1 MPSNAMPS
9 NPHADA
15 SDSPNSLF
23 TLTQATYSY
32 GGHHSVLDDVCLT
45 VERGDFLGIVGPSG
59 AGKTTLLRALL
70 GTLNPVRGTCV
81 RTTNLRVGYVPQV
94 ESVSWDF
101 PVTVGQ
107 AVLMGRTRGR
117 ILPWRS
123 KEEHGELCFILD
135 HLGLGGLENRQI
147 RQLSGGQQQR
157 MFIARALFNKPHVLL
172 LDEPTSGVDVK
183 TRHDIMH
190 LLGDLNADG
199 VTIVLTT
206 HDLNGIAAH
215 LPTLVCVNGRVIDA
229 GPPVHVLRPDVL
241 EATFGAPMDV
251 LIHGGLP
258 VIVDRRAVSTLRPVA
273 G

>member
-1 MPSNAMPS
+1 MPS
-9 NPHADA
+9 NPSNEV

-70 GTLNPVRGTCV
+70 GTLNPVRGTCL

-117 ILPWRS
+117 LLPWRS

-147 RQLSGGQQQR
+147 RRLSGGQQQR

-190 LLGDLNADG
+190 LLGDLNAEG

-229 GPPVHVLRPDVL
+229 GPPVHVLRPEVL

-258 VIVDRRAVSTLRPVA
+258 VIVDRRADRPLRPVA

>member
-1 MPSNAMPS
+1 MPSSSMAAEPLF
-9 NPHADA
+9 DFRGA
-15 SDSPNSLF
+15 SFGYND
-23 TLTQATYSY
+23 
-32 GGHHSVLDDVCLT
+32 HHSVVDDVT
-45 VERGDFLGIVGPSG
+45 MQIERGDFVGIVGPSG

-70 GTLNPVRGTCV
+70 GKLAPMSGTLQRAEG
-81 RTTNLRVGYVPQV
+81 LRIGYVPQV

-107 AVLMGRTRGR
+107 AVLMARNSGR

-123 KEEHGELCFILD
+123 KDEHAEILFLLE
-135 HLGLGGLENRQI
+135 HLGLSGLENRQI

-157 MFIARALFNKPHVLL
+157 MFIARALFGRPHVLL

-183 TRHDIMH
+183 TRHDILH
-190 LLGDLNADG
+190 LLGDLNGDG
-199 VTIVLTT
+199 VSIVLTT

-215 LPTLVCVNGRVIDA
+215 LPEVVCINRRVIGS
-229 GPPVHVLRPDVL
+229 GPPTQVLCPTVL

-258 VIVDRRAVSTLRPVA
+258 VVVDSAANRLRTVA
-273 G
+273 S

>member
-1 MPSNAMPS
+1 MPSSTGDQA
-9 NPHADA
+9 
-15 SDSPNSLF
+15 LF
-23 TLTQATYSY
+23 TLANATYSY
-32 GGHHSVLDDVCLT
+32 GGHHSVLDDVDLT

-59 AGKTTLLRALL
+59 AGKTTLLRALM
-70 GTLNPVRGTCV
+70 GSMNPIRGTCD
-81 RTTNLRVGYVPQV
+81 RTPDLRVGYVPQV

-101 PVTVGQ
+101 PITVGQ
-107 AVLMGRTRGR
+107 AVLMGRTKGR
-117 ILPWRS
+117 TLPWRS
-123 KEEHGELCFILD
+123 KEEHGEICFLLE

-172 LDEPTSGVDVK
+172 LDEPTSGVDIK
-183 TRHDIMH
+183 TRHDILH
-190 LLGDLNADG
+190 LLGDLNSDG

-229 GPPVHVLRPDVL
+229 GVPTHVLRPEVL
-241 EATFGAPMDV
+241 EKTFGAPMDV

-258 VIVDRRAVSTLRPVA
+258 VIVDRRMENPLRTVTTQVDSEA
-273 G
+273 SQAS